1 MGALVDVACV
11 EGRSMGDLEGQ
22 VAIVTGGAW
31 GIGGAT
37 ARRLARDGA
46 RVLIADLD
54 GDGGE
59 ENVAR
64 ISEAGGTALAM
75 SVDVSDGEQIE
86 GMVRR
91 AADEWGR
98 LDVLVQN
105 AYRGDASHQ
114 GSAVTL
120 SEEGWDSSMDVLVKA
135 LFLGAKHAVP
145 QLESA
150 GGGSIVNMASVHGML
165 MAPGRLAYEA
175 GKSAVIGMTKQMA
188 TDFGPSNIRV
198 NCVLPGHIV
207 TERQEERWAQ
217 RPEMLEFFRQHY
229 PLRRVGQPDDI
240 ANAVAFLCSS
250 DASFITGH
258 ALAVDGGMTV
268 QLQEDLT
275 LATARYAREHDFELD

>member
-1 MGALVDVACV
+1 MSNLK
-11 EGRSMGDLEGQ
+11 GQ

-37 ARRLARDGA
+37 ARRLARDRA

-54 GDGGE
+54 GDGAE
-59 ENVAR
+59 ENAAR
-64 ISEAGGTALAM
+64 ITEAGGTALAM
-75 SVDVSDGEQIE
+75 VVDVSDGQQIE
-86 GMVRR
+86 AMVRR
-91 AADEWGR
+91 AVGEWGR

-120 SEEGWDSSMDVLVKA
+120 SEEGWDSSMDVLMKA

-145 QLESA
+145 ELERG
-150 GGGSIVNMASVHGML
+150 GGGSIVNMASVHGVL

-188 TDFGPSNIRV
+188 TDFGPSKIRV

-207 TERQEERWAQ
+207 TERAQDRWDQ
-217 RPEMLEFFRQHY
+217 NPRLLEFFRQHY
-229 PLRRVGQPDDI
+229 PLRRVGEPDDI

-275 LATARYAREHDFELD
+275 VRLVEYAREHDFSLD

>member
-1 MGALVDVACV
+1 MGN
-11 EGRSMGDLEGQ
+11 LEGQ

-64 ISEAGGTALAM
+64 ISEAGGTALSM
-75 SVDVSDGEQIE
+75 VVDVSDGEQIE
-86 GMVRR
+86 AMVRR
-91 AADEWGR
+91 AVDEWGR

-135 LFLGAKHAVP
+135 LYLGAKHAVP
-145 QLESA
+145 QMEAA
-150 GGGSIVNMASVHGML
+150 GGGSIVSMASVHGVL
-165 MAPGRLAYEA
+165 VAPNRLAYEA

-207 TERQEERWAQ
+207 TERARERWDEN
-217 RPEMLEFFRQHY
+217 PGLLEFFRQHY
-229 PLRRVGQPDDI
+229 PLRRVGEPDDI

-275 LATARYAREHDFELD
+275 VRIAAYAREHDFDLS

>member
-1 MGALVDVACV
+1 MGK
-11 EGRSMGDLEGQ
+11 LEGQ
-22 VAIVTGGAW
+22 AAIVTGGAW

-54 GDGGE
+54 GDGAE

-64 ISEAGGTALAM
+64 IAEAGGVALSM
-75 SVDVSDGEQIE
+75 VVDVGDGEQIG

-91 AADEWGR
+91 AVDEWGR

-135 LFLGAKHAVP
+135 LFLEAKHAVP
-145 QLESA
+145 HLGSA
-150 GGGSIVNMASVHGML
+150 GGGSIVNMASVHGVL

-198 NCVLPGHIV
+198 NCVLPGQIV
-207 TERQEERWAQ
+207 TERAQERWDQ
-217 RPEMLEFFRQHY
+217 NPRLLEFFRQHY
-229 PLRRVGQPDDI
+229 PLRRVGEPDDI

-275 LATARYAREHDFELD
+275 VRIAAYAREHDFELS

>member
-1 MGALVDVACV
+1 M
-11 EGRSMGDLEGQ
+11 
-22 VAIVTGGAW
+22 
-31 GIGGAT
+31 
-37 ARRLARDGA
+37 
-46 RVLIADLD
+46 LIADLD

-64 ISEAGGTALAM
+64 ISEAGGTALSM
-75 SVDVSDGEQIE
+75 VVDVSDGEQIE
-86 GMVRR
+86 AMVRR
-91 AADEWGR
+91 AVDEWGR

-135 LFLGAKHAVP
+135 LYLGAKHAVP
-145 QLESA
+145 QMEAA
-150 GGGSIVNMASVHGML
+150 GGGSIVSMASVHGVL
-165 MAPGRLAYEA
+165 VAPNRLAYEA

-207 TERQEERWAQ
+207 TERARERWDEN
-217 RPEMLEFFRQHY
+217 PGLLEFFRQHY
-229 PLRRVGQPDDI
+229 PLRRVGEPDDI

-275 LATARYAREHDFELD
+275 VRIAAYAREHDFDLS

>member
-1 MGALVDVACV
+1 MGK
-11 EGRSMGDLEGQ
+11 LENE

-37 ARRLARDGA
+37 SRRLARDGA

-64 ISEAGGTALAM
+64 ISEAGGTALSM
-75 SVDVSDGEQIE
+75 VIDVSESEQIE
-86 GMVRR
+86 AMVRR
-91 AADEWGR
+91 AVDEWGR

-105 AYRGDASHQ
+105 AYRGDTSHQ

-120 SEEGWDSSMDVLVKA
+120 SEEGWDTAMDVLVKA
-135 LFLGAKHAVP
+135 LFLGAKYAVP
-145 QLESA
+145 QMEA
-150 GGGSIVNMASVHGML
+150 VGGGSIVNMASVHGVL
-165 MAPGRLAYEA
+165 VAPNRLAYEA

-198 NCVLPGHIV
+198 NCVLPGHIM
-207 TERQEERWAQ
+207 TERAQ
-217 RPEMLEFFRQHY
+217 KQWDQNPQLLEFFRQHY
-229 PLRRVGQPDDI
+229 PLRRVGLPDDI

-250 DASFITGH
+250 EASFITAH

-275 LATARYAREHDFELD
+275 VRIAAYAREHDFDLS